1 MKQAIEK
8 SLYYSPITTDQYSN
22 CVATFEYS
30 DKESLKTIL
39 GTFQENIDI
48 ITYFAN
54 KNDSCYDI
62 FPYLVRYYQDFLLDK
77 ITSIV
82 IINRRDFCIKLNR
95 VNAGSEL
102 NLNRLDANDANS
114 ESLHLGSDANR
125 IAVLKIDAVASEYNS
140 KRSYFW
146 YSTVFLIGLGLGY
159 YSRSNY
165 HFEMPSR
172 II

>member
-95 VNAGSEL
+95 VNAVTGSSSCEL
-102 NLNRLDANDANS
+102 NL
-114 ESLHLGSDANR
+114 GSDTNR

-172 II
+172 IIC

>member
-22 CVATFEYS
+22 CVATFDYS

-54 KNDSCYDI
+54 KNESCYDI

-95 VNAGSEL
+95 VNAVSEL
-102 NLNRLDANDANS
+102 NLS
-114 ESLHLGSDANR
+114 SDTNR
-125 IAVLKIDAVASEYNS
+125 IAVLKIDAVASEYNG

-146 YSTVFLIGLGLGY
+146 YSTLFLIGLGLGY

-172 II
+172 IIG